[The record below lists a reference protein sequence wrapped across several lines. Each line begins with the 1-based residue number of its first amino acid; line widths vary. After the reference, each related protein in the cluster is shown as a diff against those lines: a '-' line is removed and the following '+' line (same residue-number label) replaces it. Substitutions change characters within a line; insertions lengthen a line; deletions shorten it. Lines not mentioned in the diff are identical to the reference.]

1 MVSTFSLLPTG
12 TERHILVLCD
22 PHCRRLGIA
31 KLNSTSLEIYVT
43 LCFTGWPESDIMTD
57 RRPLS
62 VAFLLRIFA
71 LVPYTACSMGFRP
84 TIVGT
89 SIQLP
94 PFLVTPSMDSSMPTQ
109 QTGVVRGPT
118 RFSLVQFPQG
128 CHASKCFCQKTWPKL
143 RKPGQIKKAE
153 KY

>member
-94 PFLVTPSMDSSMPTQ
+94 SSSLRPWIHPCRPNKQAWSAAQHGFLSYNFLR
-109 QTGVVRGPT
+109 VVMHQSVFAKKRG
-118 RFSLVQFPQG
+118 QNYG
-128 CHASKCFCQKTWPKL
+128 N
-143 RKPGQIKKAE
+143 
-153 KY
+153 